1 MLNFLKNP
9 LTSLSTHN
17 TDLFDSSPDKD
28 QQIKLSKPF
37 VRFSWA
43 IGLVGIAIIVFSTS
57 MYLSKNSEIL
67 KQRALDE
74 EMVGLTQSVAKNATR
89 AIQGDK
95 DALQQLEE
103 NRNAFI
109 KIINESKADAGS
121 VSDEESK
128 KSLAKLTN
136 TWAGTENNIDLI
148 LRTKGDLNVLQN
160 RLVQAEN
167 DLIEISKYMNLV
179 IQGESNTEIASKRTK
194 ETTQLMKDKL
204 QEMMLNVV
212 GLQGRSEVSPE
223 MSFRLTKDIASFR
236 TMLKDLE
243 QGNSNSDIQ
252 PLKSNDARN
261 ALANIKK
268 FFIDSGTESNLLALA
283 ASMDNVQHSK
293 ELGTEIYK
301 SSDVLLNETKD
312 LIKAH
317 QNLEASNRTW
327 VVTGVLGA
335 LIVLGAI
342 AFYFKKKTKIEQL
355 VAKKTLEE
363 NESNREAIKTLV
375 SEIEGLG
382 RGDLRIQASVG
393 NKLTNQI
400 AKSFNSTVEELR
412 KLVYK
417 VRETADTVADHA
429 ESTNEISVGLN
440 KSAVEQ
446 EEKIDNLSKEMS
458 NISQE
463 LDSVAQKTSGSADL
477 AVSALELSKLGGK
490 VVQETIQD
498 LNSIRD
504 TVQETSKRI
513 KSLGEAAQEIGEVI
527 PAIRDMRAKIEILAL
542 NASIQAAEA
551 GESGLGFAQI
561 AEEVEALAK
570 QVEREAEKIENT
582 VKNMQVSTKEAIS
595 TMEKTTGRVVEGTKT
610 ADNAGHA
617 LKEIGENAVKLKESM
632 DEITAQM
639 EQGSEKATDLA
650 LDMSLVKS
658 FTKTTK
664 EQTVKSKETVESM
677 TNSTKNLQESV
688 KGFQLD
694 NMA

>member
-317 QNLEASNRTW
+317 PNAIAPRQPMRAPSRPVYRGGRVKSNP
-327 VVTGVLGA
+327 GGDGA
-335 LIVLGAI
+335 LVG
-342 AFYFKKKTKIEQL
+342 
-355 VAKKTLEE
+355 
-363 NESNREAIKTLV
+363 R
-375 SEIEGLG
+375 EGLEPPT
-382 RGDLRIQASVG
+382 RPL
-393 NKLTNQI
+393 
-400 AKSFNSTVEELR
+400 
-412 KLVYK
+412 
-417 VRETADTVADHA
+417 
-429 ESTNEISVGLN
+429 
-440 KSAVEQ
+440 
-446 EEKIDNLSKEMS
+446 
-458 NISQE
+458 
-463 LDSVAQKTSGSADL
+463 
-477 AVSALELSKLGGK
+477 
-490 VVQETIQD
+490 
-498 LNSIRD
+498 
-504 TVQETSKRI
+504 
-513 KSLGEAAQEIGEVI
+513 
-527 PAIRDMRAKIEILAL
+527 
-542 NASIQAAEA
+542 
-551 GESGLGFAQI
+551 
-561 AEEVEALAK
+561 
-570 QVEREAEKIENT
+570 
-582 VKNMQVSTKEAIS
+582 
-595 TMEKTTGRVVEGTKT
+595 
-610 ADNAGHA
+610 
-617 LKEIGENAVKLKESM
+617 
-632 DEITAQM
+632 
-639 EQGSEKATDLA
+639 
-650 LDMSLVKS
+650 
-658 FTKTTK
+658 
-664 EQTVKSKETVESM
+664 
-677 TNSTKNLQESV
+677 
-688 KGFQLD
+688 
-694 NMA
+694 